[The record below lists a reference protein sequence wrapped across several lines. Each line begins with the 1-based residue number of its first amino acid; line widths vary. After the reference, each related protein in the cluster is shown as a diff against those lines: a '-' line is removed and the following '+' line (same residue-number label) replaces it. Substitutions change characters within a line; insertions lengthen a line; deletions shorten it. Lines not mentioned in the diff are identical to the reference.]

1 MLQALLCVD
10 HHALLLLGRRSGL
23 TVRRKHTP
31 WLFPKSGLCFRNL
44 FCFQGS
50 CFHSSFSSRINFST
64 GRSSHSTTPLA
75 RGRGP
80 LRGKVGAWGSDLS
93 KPDLRTRGHTILD
106 MFSHRLEH
114 GDGMAYAICVQQH
127 SHFPSIALNRTL
139 PLLGCVVFKAPSV

>member
-93 KPDLRTRGHTILD
+93 KPDRTRGHTLLG
-106 MFSHRLEH
+106 MSSHRLEH
-114 GDGMAYAICVQQH
+114 VDGMAYAICAQQH
-127 SHFPSIALNRTL
+127 SHFLSIAVKRTT
-139 PLLGCVVFKAPSV
+139 PLLGIVGLEVPSV